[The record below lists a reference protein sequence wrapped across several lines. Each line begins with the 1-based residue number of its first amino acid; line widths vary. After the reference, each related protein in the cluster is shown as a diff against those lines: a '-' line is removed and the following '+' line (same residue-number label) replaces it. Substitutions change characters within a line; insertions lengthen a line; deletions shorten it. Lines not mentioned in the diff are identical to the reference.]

1 MNKKIINFVLTLVL
15 AYILGLFLPWWSVM
29 ISALITAFLIPL
41 KKSSVFFIPFLAI
54 ALLWIIQSWL
64 LSSVNDYTLAKKI
77 AILLPLGGNQFLL
90 IIVTGII
97 GGLAA
102 GIAAI
107 FGKQCKLITKK

>member
-15 AYILGLFLPWWSVM
+15 AYILGLFSPWWSVM
-29 ISALITAFLIPL
+29 ISAVLTAFLIPL

-77 AILLPLGGNQFLL
+77 AILLPLDGNPFLL
-90 IIVTGII
+90 IGVTGIV

-107 FGKQCKLITKK
+107 FEKQCKLITKK